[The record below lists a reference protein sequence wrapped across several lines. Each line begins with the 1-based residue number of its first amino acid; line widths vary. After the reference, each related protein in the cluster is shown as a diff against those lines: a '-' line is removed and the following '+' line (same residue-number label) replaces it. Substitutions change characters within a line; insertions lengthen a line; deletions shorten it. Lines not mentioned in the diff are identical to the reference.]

1 MKAFEVK
8 SNSHIVIKRHDVL
21 NALNGF
27 EIKVLHEL
35 LLKLEDYRLK
45 VGKVPSPAYF
55 VVNSDEPY
63 AKLIFEIIKYG
74 ETHKGEQANVDV

>member
-27 EIKVLHEL
+27 EVTVLHAL
-35 LLKLEDYRLK
+35 LLKLEDHRLK
-45 VGKVPSPAYF
+45 MGKVPSPAYF